1 MGNGRNHSQQKKGPQ
16 DDVGEQHTLSK
27 VRKGKFIPGQAQ
39 KLAHAFCKAHFWLGR
54 VSKATACDTL
64 RQTS

>member
-27 VRKGKFIPGQAQ
+27 VRKEKFIHYQ
-39 KLAHAFCKAHFWLGR
+39 
-54 VSKATACDTL
+54 
-64 RQTS
+64 RQSDF